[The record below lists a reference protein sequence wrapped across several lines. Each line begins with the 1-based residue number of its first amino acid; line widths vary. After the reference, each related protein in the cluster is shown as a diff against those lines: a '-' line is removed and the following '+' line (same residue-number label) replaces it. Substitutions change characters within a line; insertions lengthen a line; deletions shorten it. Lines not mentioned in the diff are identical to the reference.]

1 MPAECVD
8 LIFTDPPY
16 YQHRAQDLLVTKN
29 NGKPRNIVVN
39 KFEFD
44 DFESEEAYLD
54 FMNEV
59 NKEYCEM
66 IQTRFD
72 EFLEQNKDY
81 IGEKPQIQTI

>member
-1 MPAECVD
+1 M
-8 LIFTDPPY
+8 
-16 YQHRAQDLLVTKN
+16 
-29 NGKPRNIVVN
+29 N

-81 IGEKPQIQTI
+81 KGEKPQIQII